1 MRGFEF
7 DISGNW
13 GHFKKSD
20 TNNNPLTHDII
31 PKTALIGLIGAVMG
45 IDRARMRSI
54 FPQLSDDLIYG
65 VKLNHPVRKYSIGF
79 TGHSAIMPTAV
90 KSPKAFEFLRD
101 PSYRICLGLLNS
113 RSESLYEEFEKS
125 VIEGYSVY
133 EPVLGIANCPAE
145 LSFLNCGEISEIKND
160 IFSTGG
166 FVISKQH
173 KPNKLEDGFRIG
185 FDKIPTFQNEDFW
198 NLPDKEVEVI
208 YPECSNI
215 LTVEGPYREY
225 SYEGRIEKWVLI

>member
-7 DISGNW
+7 DISGSW
-13 GHFKKSD
+13 GHFKRSD

-45 IDRARMRSI
+45 IERASMRSM

-65 VKLNHPVRKYSIGF
+65 VKLKHPIRKYSIGF

-101 PSYRICLGLLNS
+101 PSYRVCLGLYNS
-113 RSESLYEEFEKS
+113 RSESLYDEFEKS

-145 LSFLNCGEISEIKND
+145 LSFFNCGEISDVKNGA
-160 IFSTGG
+160 FSTGG
-166 FVISKQH
+166 FVVSKQH
-173 KPNKLEDGFRIG
+173 KLKKLEDGFRIG
-185 FDKIPTFQNEDFW
+185 FDKLPTSQDDDFW

-225 SYEGRIEKWVLI
+225 SYEGKIEKWVLI

>member
-7 DISGNW
+7 DISGSW
-13 GHFKKSD
+13 GHFKRSE

-31 PKTALIGLIGAVMG
+31 PKTALIGLIGAVLG
-45 IDRARMRSI
+45 IERARMRSK

-101 PSYRICLGLLNS
+101 PSYRVCLGLSDS
-113 RSESLYEEFEKS
+113 RSESLYEGFEKS
-125 VIEGYSVY
+125 VIEGTAVY

-145 LSFLNCGEISEIKND
+145 LSFLNSGEISDVKNGV
-160 IFSTGG
+160 FSTGG
-166 FVISKQH
+166 FVVSKQH
-173 KPNKLEDGFRIG
+173 KLKKLEDGFRIG
-185 FDKIPTFQNEDFW
+185 FDKLPTSQNDDFW

-208 YPECSNI
+208 YPECSHI
-215 LTVEGPYREY
+215 LAVDGPYREY
-225 SYEGRIEKWVLI
+225 SHEGEIERWVLI

>member
-7 DISGNW
+7 DISGSW
-13 GHFKKSD
+13 GHFKRSD

-45 IDRARMRSI
+45 IERASMRSI

-65 VKLNHPVRKYSIGF
+65 VKLKHPIRKYSIGF

-101 PSYRICLGLLNS
+101 PSYRVCLGLYNS
-113 RSESLYEEFEKS
+113 RSESLYDEFEKS

-145 LSFLNCGEISEIKND
+145 LSFFNCGEISDVKNGA
-160 IFSTGG
+160 FSTGG
-166 FVISKQH
+166 FVVSKQH
-173 KPNKLEDGFRIG
+173 KLKKLEDGFRIG
-185 FDKIPTFQNEDFW
+185 FDKLPTFQNDDFW

-225 SYEGRIEKWVLI
+225 SHEGEIEKWVLI